1 MENCSA
7 DKRAK
12 RSLIPMSNLN
22 EQLITI
28 GAKGFEFGSHWEI
41 QRIWRALLTMLSKRK
56 PSPDEGGEGSKI
68 ALRVG

>member
-1 MENCSA
+1 
-7 DKRAK
+7 
-12 RSLIPMSNLN
+12 MSNLN